1 MIPVS
6 GAMDGGTAERSFL
19 LNNDSFNKKNIM
31 QNRLKVAAIGAA
43 MTLSLGACSS
53 NYAAEGAG
61 VGAAAGAAAGL
72 ATGGNVARG
81 AAVGAAVGGAGGSL
95 IRKDGKCY
103 RVDDRG
109 RERRVRC

>member
-1 MIPVS
+1 
-6 GAMDGGTAERSFL
+6 
-19 LNNDSFNKKNIM
+19 M

-53 NYAAEGAG
+53 NYAAEGALG
-61 VGAAAGAAAGL
+61 GAAAGAAGSAV
-72 ATGGNVARG
+72 TGGNVATG

-95 IRKDGKCY
+95 IRKNGRCY